1 MSIKPM
7 WSTLGVLAWIVVG
20 ATSGA
25 MAEDFKAVPE
35 LGYRVN
41 PDFFHGSEHLSLGE
55 ASGIALNSKGHV
67 FFVPARAPDADRVRR
82 SRQLCAQ
89 YW

>member
-1 MSIKPM
+1 VNINST
-7 WSTLGVLAWIVVG
+7 WSKIGVLAWIVGGV
-20 ATSGA
+20 ASGT

-41 PDFFHGSEHLSLGE
+41 PYFFHGAERLSLGE
-55 ASGIALNSKGHV
+55 ASGMALTQRDMC
-67 FFVPARAPDADRVRR
+67 FVPARAPDADRVRR
-82 SRQLCAQ
+82 SRQLRAQ